1 MEENRRKPRMRTFKS
16 GLLVFNEGRST
27 LDCVVRNISE
37 GGAKLSF
44 NQVADIPNV
53 FHISLSDG
61 AKKTCRIVWRK
72 SLDVGVSFDAP
83 EDAPATSPSAEG
95 L

>member
-1 MEENRRKPRMRTFKS
+1 MEEHRSRPRTRTFKS
-16 GLLVFNEGRST
+16 GRLVFNDGRST

-44 NQVADIPNV
+44 NQVAAIPDV
-53 FHISLSDG
+53 FQISLSDG

-72 SLDVGVSFDAP
+72 SLDVGVSFDVP
-83 EDAPATSPSAEG
+83 GDTTPSAENV
-95 L
+95 

>member
-1 MEENRRKPRMRTFKS
+1 MEEHRHRPRMRTFKS
-16 GLLVFNEGRST
+16 GRLVFNEGSST
-27 LDCVVRNISE
+27 LDCVVRNISD

-44 NQVADIPNV
+44 NQVAAIPDV
-53 FHISLSDG
+53 FQISLSDG

-72 SLDVGVSFDAP
+72 SLDVGVSFEVP
-83 EDAPATSPSAEG
+83 GETPPSAES